1 MCLNPFMSLI
11 DLQPYLEKARTC
23 LQDQA
28 GRVTPGRV
36 RVLAFLLKAGRP
48 LTHQEVLA
56 DLATDTDP
64 LDRVTAYRVLD
75 WLVAQGWAIK
85 QAGDD
90 RIFRF
95 TLAEHVD
102 SARAISPRPHT
113 QHGHFRCVHCHRT
126 FCLDDWPQH
135 PQLSEHELHR
145 LPEGFVGEQVELMIH
160 GRCAQCAKNVN

>member
-1 MCLNPFMSLI
+1 MSLTQ
-11 DLQPYLEKARTC
+11 LQPYLEAARTS
-23 LQDQA
+23 LQEQS
-28 GRVTPGRV
+28 GRVTSGRV
-36 RVLAFLLKAGRP
+36 RVLALLLKAGRP

-56 DLATDTDP
+56 DLATDADP

-95 TLAEHVD
+95 VMAEHVD
-102 SARAISPRPHT
+102 PQRATSPRPHT
-113 QHGHFRCVHCHRT
+113 QHGHFRCVRCHRT

-135 PQLSEHELHR
+135 PQLSERELKR
-145 LPEGFVGEQVELMIH
+145 LPKGFVGEQVELLIH
-160 GRCAQCAKNVN
+160 GTCAQCAGAPN